1 MFVKMKPRFVFGAPA
16 AALLH
21 AARSRSSDTVH
32 VSLVNQGGLRV
43 PLAAGPILMRHA
55 YELLPFENFVV
66 VLTLSGG
73 QLEQLA
79 DQIARTTGEPIAGWT
94 MELDGDDAVGVLV
107 GGEPIDPDRTYRLAT
122 VDYLVVRVLDL
133 GGVAGLAGV
142 EPLWARIAHRARD
155 SGENL
160 SYGPLLHHGVRLVV
174 LHTNDTHSRMDLF
187 PMDGGRFQGLG
198 GAARRATLIRR
209 VREANEHVLLLDSG
223 DIFQGTPYFNFFG
236 GELEF
241 RAMTAMGY
249 DVATLGNHDFD
260 NGVDGLV
267 AMLPEAGFEF
277 VSANYDVSD
286 SALAGRV
293 ERYTV
298 CEVRGREVWGSSG
311 SGIAFEKLVL
321 ASLHEGVVYTDPVAA
336 ARTACREL
344 RDQGCSLIICLS
356 HLGYRY
362 GDPARPSD
370 LTLAAAGYDIDARL
384 NG

>member
-1 MFVKMKPRFVFGAPA
+1 MGTES
-16 AALLH
+16 
-21 AARSRSSDTVH
+21 RSRS
-32 VSLVNQGGLRV
+32 
-43 PLAAGPILMRHA
+43 
-55 YELLPFENFVV
+55 
-66 VLTLSGG
+66 
-73 QLEQLA
+73 
-79 DQIARTTGEPIAGWT
+79 
-94 MELDGDDAVGVLV
+94 
-107 GGEPIDPDRTYRLAT
+107 GGED
-122 VDYLVVRVLDL
+122 
-133 GGVAGLAGV
+133 
-142 EPLWARIAHRARD
+142 
-155 SGENL
+155 L
-160 SYGPLLHHGVRLVV
+160 SYGPLLQEDGVNLVV
-174 LHTNDTHSRMDLF
+174 LHTNDTHSRMDPF

-277 VSANYDVSD
+277 VSANYDVSG
-286 SALAGRV
+286 SALAGHVEPYTIREFDGVRV
-293 ERYTV
+293 
-298 CEVRGREVWGSSG
+298 GIFGL
-311 SGIAFEKLVL
+311 GIAFDKLVL
-321 ASLHEGVVYTDPVAA
+321 ASLHEGVVYTDPVEA

-370 LTLAAAGYDIDARL
+370 QTLAAAVPEIDLILGGHTHTFLDEPELFDQGQDGFTVVNQVGWGGMRLGRIDVSFDSTAQASATATAGYGIDDRL
-384 NG
+384 DG